1 MIKVALTGNIACGK
15 TQVENILTSQCYKVI
30 DTDRINHYILMTDV
44 SAINEI
50 KAAFENDDI
59 LDENSNI
66 SRDKLGKIVFS
77 DNLKKQKLEE
87 ILHKRI
93 FEKMQEFYK
102 QNQFE
107 KVVFASVPLLF
118 ETKMENL
125 FDKIILISA
134 DEDIRLE
141 RLIERNNYTRQ
152 YAQIRINSQMPET
165 EKIKKADYVI
175 YNNSDFMNLR
185 KQVLRVL
192 TQLANL

>member
-1 MIKVALTGNIACGK
+1 
-15 TQVENILTSQCYKVI
+15 
-30 DTDRINHYILMTDV
+30 
-44 SAINEI
+44 
-50 KAAFENDDI
+50 
-59 LDENSNI
+59 
-66 SRDKLGKIVFS
+66 
-77 DNLKKQKLEE
+77 
-87 ILHKRI
+87 
-93 FEKMQEFYK
+93 MQEFYK